1 MNNIMNSKI
10 YFIKNPKTEEKLLP
24 FQYYN
29 LYKFITI
36 PITTNDKKP
45 FIKGWNL
52 TKKTIHPTYIDQNIG
67 ILTGKVNNITV
78 LDIDEKLDGI
88 QYWKEISKQYDE
100 IITPMVKSPTGIH
113 IYFKYNKKLTTT
125 YRIKVNGKKIGWDI
139 KSDNSV
145 ITSPPSIIDG
155 NRYKWIKNKSLDDVK
170 IISMPKWLENIIIN
184 NLK

>member
-1 MNNIMNSKI
+1 
-10 YFIKNPKTEEKLLP
+10 
-24 FQYYN
+24 
-29 LYKFITI
+29 
-36 PITTNDKKP
+36 
-45 FIKGWNL
+45 
-52 TKKTIHPTYIDQNIG
+52 
-67 ILTGKVNNITV
+67 
-78 LDIDEKLDGI
+78 
-88 QYWKEISKQYDE
+88 
-100 IITPMVKSPTGIH
+100 MVKSPTGIH

>member
-1 MNNIMNSKI
+1 MNSKI
-10 YFIKNPKTEEKLLP
+10 NFIKNPKTEEKLLP

-29 LYKFITI
+29 LYNLITI
-36 PITTNDKKP
+36 PILANDKRP

-78 LDIDEKLDGI
+78 LDIDEKLNGM
-88 QYWKEISKQYDE
+88 QYWKYISKQYDE
-100 IITPMVKSPTGIH
+100 NITPMVKSPTGLH
-113 IYFKYNKKLTTT
+113 IYFKYNKKIPTT
-125 YRIKVNGKKIGWDI
+125 YRIKVDGKKIGWDI

-145 ITSPPSIIDG
+145 ITSSPSVIDDKK
-155 NRYKWIKNKSLDDVK
+155 YKWIRNKSLDDVK
-170 IISMPKWLENIIIN
+170 IISMPKWLETFILN

>member
-1 MNNIMNSKI
+1 MNKI
-10 YFIKNPKTEEKLLP
+10 NFIKDPKTDVKLLP

-29 LYKFITI
+29 LYKLITI
-36 PITTNDKKP
+36 PIAINDKMP

-78 LDIDEKLDGI
+78 LDIDEKLNGM
-88 QYWKEISKQYDE
+88 QYWKYISKQYDE
-100 IITPMVKSPTGIH
+100 IITPMVKSPTGLH
-113 IYFKYNKKLTTT
+113 IYFKYNKKIPTT
-125 YRIKVNGKKIGWDI
+125 YRIKIDDKKIGWDI

-145 ITSPPSIIDG
+145 ITSPPSVIDG
-155 NRYKWIKNKSLDDVK
+155 KKYKWIKNKSLDDAK
-170 IISMPKWLENIIIN
+170 IISMPKWLEIFIIN

>member
-1 MNNIMNSKI
+1 MNSKI
-10 YFIKNPKTEEKLLP
+10 NFIKDPKTDEKLLP

-29 LYKFITI
+29 LYNLITI
-36 PITTNDKKP
+36 PIATNDKRP

-78 LDIDEKLDGI
+78 LDIDEKLNGM
-88 QYWKEISKQYDE
+88 QYWKYISKQYDE
-100 IITPMVKSPTGIH
+100 NITPMVKSPTGLH
-113 IYFKYNKKLTTT
+113 IYFKYNKKIPTT
-125 YRIKVNGKKIGWDI
+125 YRIKVDGKKIGWDI

-145 ITSPPSIIDG
+145 ITSPPSIIGDKK
-155 NRYKWIKNKSLDDVK
+155 YKWIRNKSLDDVK
-170 IISMPKWLENIIIN
+170 TIHMPKWLETFILN

>member
-1 MNNIMNSKI
+1 MNNISNKI
-10 YFIKNPKTEEKLLP
+10 HFIKNPNNNEKLLP

-36 PITTNDKKP
+36 PISINDKKP

-67 ILTGKVNNITV
+67 ILTGKINNITV
-78 LDIDEKLDGI
+78 LDIDNKLDGME
-88 QYWKEISKQYDE
+88 YWKQISKQHEE

-113 IYFKYNKKLTTT
+113 IYFKYNKKLPTT
-125 YRIKVNGKKIGWDI
+125 YRIKIDNQKIGWDV

-145 ITSPPSIIDG
+145 INAPPSIVD
-155 NRYKWIKNKSLDDVK
+155 NVKYKWIRNKSLDDVK
-170 IISMPKWLENIIIN
+170 IISMPLWLEKFIIKH
-184 NLK
+184 LK